1 MKLNSQKLVQLRR
14 KRRVL
19 QDAKRLAQVV
29 HGPAEAVE
37 LLARLEATPDELK
50 VALEN
55 PRVLLVILDVVARQL
70 LSELDAAERLLVAE
84 EKAKT
89 AA

>member
-1 MKLNSQKLVQLRR
+1 
-14 KRRVL
+14 
-19 QDAKRLAQVV
+19 LAQVV

-50 VALEN
+50 VALEH
-55 PRVLLVILDVVARQL
+55 PRALLVTLDVVARQL
-70 LSELDAAERLLVAE
+70 LPELDATERLMVAE
-84 EKAKT
+84 EKAET